1 METREIKNLEIFR
14 VGQWNGDKY
23 TAADL
28 QGMVAAFN
36 QVGFK
41 PTVKCGHESGQE
53 DEATARKAFGAPAL
67 GYVSALR
74 LNGDRLVA
82 DLEKIPKNFYELI
95 KAGAYS
101 RVSAEVYWSFADSG
115 KTFPRVLKSVAFL
128 GCDIPAIVSLK
139 EIEGLYQRDAFGRVH
154 AYDAQGQEF
163 RVYGLRS
170 YTIEKRG
177 DAFVLLSHEGKVL
190 GTHGTREEAEAQE
203 RAIEAN
209 KHKDHSKEVR
219 AYMSVKEKDGK
230 WCVVGEDGEVI
241 SEHDSE
247 EAAKAAMKPEK
258 EEEYRMKD
266 DRVKEYERKA
276 REAEDKLEA
285 AQREYKDKLEAAAA
299 AKEATERENE
309 SLASRLYRLETA
321 SRDKEIDAW
330 VTIQRGAGKLLPV
343 EAPKVKALLR
353 WLPDG
358 DHVRHY
364 SQDGKVRSE
373 EITYLNKDGKEDKTT
388 VGALVKSFIETRNS
402 IFKELSHADPDEPNT
417 KAYERVEAEVADKVK
432 SYMAEKGEKVYL
444 AAMKAVLDADLDLK
458 DRYNRVRQ

>member
-1 METREIKNLEIFR
+1 
-14 VGQWNGDKY
+14 
-23 TAADL
+23 
-28 QGMVAAFN
+28 
-36 QVGFK
+36 
-41 PTVKCGHESGQE
+41 
-53 DEATARKAFGAPAL
+53 
-67 GYVSALR
+67 
-74 LNGDRLVA
+74 
-82 DLEKIPKNFYELI
+82 
-95 KAGAYS
+95 
-101 RVSAEVYWSFADSG
+101 
-115 KTFPRVLKSVAFL
+115 
-128 GCDIPAIVSLK
+128 
-139 EIEGLYQRDAFGRVH
+139 
-154 AYDAQGQEF
+154 
-163 RVYGLRS
+163 
-170 YTIEKRG
+170 
-177 DAFVLLSHEGKVL
+177 
-190 GTHGTREEAEAQE
+190 
-203 RAIEAN
+203 
-209 KHKDHSKEVR
+209 
-219 AYMSVKEKDGK
+219 MSVKEKDGK

-247 EAAKAAMKPEK
+247 AEAKAAMKPEK
-258 EEEYRMKD
+258 EEEYSKKD
-266 DRVKEYERKA
+266 DVLKRDYEDR
-276 REAEDKLEA
+276 LA
-285 AQREYKDKLEAAAA
+285 AVQRDYKDKLEAAAA